1 MFLKY
6 YNKIKVIKI
15 IVMYNRE
22 DVNKIIYILF

>member
-22 DVNKIIYILF
+22 VVNKIIYILL

>member
-22 DVNKIIYILF
+22 DVNKIIYILL